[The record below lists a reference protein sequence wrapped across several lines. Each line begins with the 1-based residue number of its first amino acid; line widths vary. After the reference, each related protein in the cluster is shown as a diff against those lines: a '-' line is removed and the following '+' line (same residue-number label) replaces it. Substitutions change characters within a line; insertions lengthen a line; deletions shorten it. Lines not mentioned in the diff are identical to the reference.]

1 MVFLNLATQ
10 QMTVKVVYYGPGLCG
25 KTSNLQFIY
34 QKTSPETRGEM
45 VSLETEADRTLFF
58 DLLPLEVGVIGGYK
72 TKIQL
77 YTVPGQVFYNTT
89 RKLVL
94 KGVDGIVFVADSQRP
109 MEDANVESVKNL
121 RENLKELGLVLD
133 DIPMVLQYNKR
144 DLPNVM
150 TVAEMNAILNKEG
163 KHPFVE
169 AVATNG
175 RGVFETLKEISKTT
189 LKHLRKKLTEEHAPA
204 VRRPPAPETKFTMRE
219 GGKGAAPAMTQVIPA
234 RPHPVSAA
242 TAPPRPAPAGQQP
255 DFEDTQVSAPSAS
268 KSAAPAASPVP
279 APEEKIEFGQVA
291 QPNGQATMEVRHVRV
306 KSSVDILGE
315 LEKLRRQVP
324 LGGSSPKP
332 KKKSSFSD
340 VDDLLAGTTDQRKE
354 INKTFEVPLDK
365 GMLRRAGEVSLT
377 LVLRDDGKKGLGE
390 PLSLVI
396 PLKDLK
402 SIRQLLLNL
411 KIEIQEP

>member
-133 DIPMVLQYNKR
+133 DIPMVLQFNKR

-169 AVATNG
+169 AVATSG
-175 RGVFETLKEISKTT
+175 KGVFETLKEISKTT
-189 LKHLRKKLTEEHAPA
+189 LKHLRKKLTEDQGPA
-204 VRRPPAPETKFTMRE
+204 KRPSAPETKFTMRE
-219 GGKGAAPAMTQVIPA
+219 GGKGATPAMTQAIPQ
-234 RPHPVSAA
+234 RPVTAKAA
-242 TAPPRPAPAGQQP
+242 EPPAPAQALP
-255 DFEDTQVSAPSAS
+255 DLADTVVSASRQP
-268 KSAAPAASPVP
+268 KSVSMPPAVAPPP

-324 LGGSSPKP
+324 LGTTAAKP
-332 KKKSSFSD
+332 KKKSSLRD
-340 VDDLLAGTTDQRKE
+340 VDDLLSGTTDQRKE

-365 GMLRRAGEVSLT
+365 GVLQKAGEVSIT
-377 LVLRDDGKKGLGE
+377 LAVRDEGKRGLGE
-390 PLSLVI
+390 PMSLVI
-396 PLKDLK
+396 PLRDLK
-402 SIRQLLLNL
+402 AIRQLLLNL